1 MDDTTK
7 SPRSVLHWRQGT
19 LFQACLGSTLLF
31 LSFPPFD
38 LWPLAWI
45 ALIPWLRLIAVPE
58 LPGRRPWL
66 SLYAAG
72 FLFWG
77 VILYWLTLPHVAG
90 ILSWLALP
98 GYLAFYTPAFVGSCR
113 ALVHRWRMPLPV
125 AVPLV
130 WMGLEHARTWI
141 LTGFSM
147 AGLGHTQWLVA
158 PLIQCADL
166 AGAALVS
173 GIVTLPSAV
182 LVAWWYSASP
192 RRNLQ
197 LAFGSLCTAAIITA
211 ACLYGNRWLSEP
223 TSPILTA
230 GLIQGQVDSYFD
242 ERAMST
248 AEVMNH
254 YGRLTEIVKYAWRER
269 TTGEEI
275 PKNLSTDL
283 ETNVALT
290 RDRLL
295 RMQPLPQKI
304 DLIVWPE
311 SMYRMPP
318 VTFVPDVVVP
328 SNMKKTPAE
337 IEDYYRS
344 TLLNFFRDRAPVGTA
359 ILTGSDRLLCHAI
372 EPEVYERF
380 NSAYFIDQTGTLQ
393 APYDKRHLVPFGE
406 FIPFGHWMPWIYRV
420 SHLSGGLSEGEEA
433 RNYDIVNA
441 AGRTVRI
448 CPNVCYETV
457 MPQVIRAQMLE
468 LAKHNKTPDVLVSV
482 TNDGW
487 FFGSSELD
495 LHLRCGV
502 FRAIEARR
510 PLLIAANT
518 GFSGNVDPAGRILE
532 QGARQKPDILL
543 VNAMEFDSPSA
554 RELSPYLRYGEVPGK
569 AGWYL
574 ICLVAAAEIF
584 NVLQRRRQR
593 MRQTTVA
600 K

>member
-1 MDDTTK
+1 MVMDDAKPITRE
-7 SPRSVLHWRQGT
+7 PLRWRQGT

-38 LWPLAWI
+38 LWPLAWF
-45 ALIPWLRLIAVPE
+45 ALIPWLRLIVLQE
-58 LPGRRPWL
+58 LPGRRSWL

-98 GYLAFYTPAFVGSCR
+98 GYLAFYTPAFVGICR
-113 ALVHRWRMPLPV
+113 ALFHRWRMPLPIV
-125 AVPLV
+125 VPLV

-147 AGLGHTQWLVA
+147 AGLGHTQWLVT

-182 LVAWWYSASP
+182 LVAWWYSTSP
-192 RRNLQ
+192 RRNLA
-197 LAFGSLCTAAIITA
+197 LIVGSLGTAAIITA
-211 ACLYGNRWLSEP
+211 AWLYGNAWLREP
-223 TSPILTA
+223 TSPILTV
-230 GLIQGQVDSYFD
+230 GLIQGDVPSYFD
-242 ERAMST
+242 ERAMT
-248 AEVMNH
+248 TDEVMNH
-254 YGRLTEIVKYAWRER
+254 YGRLTEILTYAWRER
-269 TTGEEI
+269 TTGKEV
-275 PKNLSTDL
+275 PKNLGTDL
-283 ETNVALT
+283 EPNVALT
-290 RDRLL
+290 RDRL
-295 RMQPLPQKI
+295 RTMQPLPQKI
-304 DLIVWPE
+304 ELLVWPE
-311 SMYRMPP
+311 SMYRVPP
-318 VTFVPDVVVP
+318 LTFVPKVAVP
-328 SNMKKTPAE
+328 SNMQKTPAE
-337 IEDYYRS
+337 IEEYYRS

-359 ILTGSDRLLCHAI
+359 ILAGSDRLLCHSI
-372 EPEVYERF
+372 EPQEYERF
-380 NSAYFIDQTGTLQ
+380 NSAFFIDQHGTLQ
-393 APYDKRHLVPFGE
+393 VPYDKRHLVPFGE
-406 FIPFGHWMPWIYRV
+406 FIPFGSWMPWIYSV
-420 SHLSGGLSEGEEA
+420 SHLSGGLSAGEEA
-433 RNYDIVNA
+433 RSYDIVNH

-448 CPNVCYETV
+448 CPNICYETV

-468 LAKHNKTPDVLVSV
+468 LAEQNKTPEVLVSV

-510 PLLIAANT
+510 SLLIAANT
-518 GFSGNVDPAGRILE
+518 GFSGNIDPAGRILE
-532 QGARQKPDILL
+532 QGARQKPDVLL
-543 VNAMEFDSPSA
+543 VNAMEFDSPAA
-554 RELSPYLRYGEVPGK
+554 RELSLYLRHGEWLGK

-574 ICLVAAAEIF
+574 ICIVTLAEVVF
-584 NVLQRRRQR
+584 WWRNRNHVTQPL
-593 MRQTTVA
+593 